1 MSVLE
6 LKDISKKFGHF
17 VALDGVNLELNQGE
31 VLGFIGPNGA
41 GKSTTIRIILGLLR
55 KTGGEAKLFG
65 KDPWRDAVDLH
76 KRLAYVPGDVHLWPN
91 LTGGEVIDLFGKLRG
106 SMNTKRRSELIERF
120 DLDPRK
126 KCRTYS
132 KGNRQKVALISAF
145 ASDVDLFI
153 LDEPTSGLDPL
164 MEMVFQD
171 CVAEAKARGKTVLL
185 SSHILTE
192 VEKLC
197 DSVSIIKKG
206 KVVESGTLGELR
218 HLTRTTITVE
228 TGRQIV
234 GLEDLQNVFDI
245 SVEGKK
251 AQFQIDSQDLDSVL
265 RHLLSFEVKTLTST
279 PPSLEDLF
287 MRHYDNET
295 SPFQQSDRG

>member
-17 VALDGVNLELNQGE
+17 VALDGVNLKLNQGE

-55 KTGGEAKLFG
+55 KSGGEAKLFG

-192 VEKLC
+192 VERLC

-206 KVVESGTLGELR
+206 KVVETGTLGELR
-218 HLTRTTITVE
+218 HLTRSTVAVE
-228 TGRQIV
+228 TERPIV
-234 GLEDLQNVFDI
+234 GLEDLQNVFDV

-295 SPFQQSDRG
+295 SPSQQSDRG

>member
-6 LKDISKKFGHF
+6 LKNVSKKFGNF

-41 GKSTTIRIILGLLR
+41 GKSTTIRVILGLLR

-65 KDPWRDAVDLH
+65 KDPWVDAVDLH

-106 SMNTKRRSELIERF
+106 SMNTKRRSELLERF

-171 CVAEAKARGKTVLL
+171 CVAEAKANGKTVLL
-185 SSHILTE
+185 SSHILAE
-192 VEKLC
+192 VERLC
-197 DSVSIIKKG
+197 DRVSIIKKG
-206 KVVESGTLGELR
+206 KVVETGTLGELR
-218 HLTRTTITVE
+218 HLTRTAVTVE
-228 TGRQIV
+228 TEREIT
-234 GLEDLQNVFDI
+234 GLHDLQGVFDV
-245 SVEGKK
+245 SVKGNK
-251 AQFQIDSQDLDSVL
+251 AQFQVDNQKLDSVL
-265 RHLLSFEVKTLTST
+265 RHLLPFEIKTITST

-287 MRHYDNET
+287 MRHYDNEISST
-295 SPFQQSDRG
+295 QQSGRG